1 MPSLWPMNHIS
12 PSMPDQLS
20 PAIATTPPPSPDFK
34 YRRIRQ
40 VLFALLFMVVG
51 WHLWIF
57 SQLLEMR
64 GSNPEM
70 SAFMQQALENNPKD
84 RLKQQWVNYSRIS
97 SHLKRAVI
105 AAEDAAFVNHSGFDW
120 QGIQLA
126 LEKNMEQGRIAAG
139 GSTISQQLAKNL
151 FLSGERSFIRKAEE
165 TLITIM
171 METTLS
177 KQRILELY
185 LNYAEWGNGIY
196 GAEAAARHHYGVS
209 AARITSWQAARL
221 ASILPNPRYYD
232 GNRTDWMYEKTDIIL
247 NRMPKVRIPR

>member
-1 MPSLWPMNHIS
+1 MNHTS
-12 PSMPDQLS
+12 PPMPDLPAPATTKAPARTAKKVS
-20 PAIATTPPPSPDFK
+20 WLKRLLAIALIIT
-34 YRRIRQ
+34 
-40 VLFALLFMVVG
+40 LG
-51 WHLWIF
+51 WSLWIF
-57 SQLLEMR
+57 LQLHQMR
-64 GSNPEM
+64 SANPEM
-70 SAFMQQALENNPKD
+70 SAFMQQASENNPKVS
-84 RLKQQWVNYSRIS
+84 LKQQWVNYSRIS

-126 LEKNMEQGRIAAG
+126 LEKNLEKGRIAAG
-139 GSTISQQLAKNL
+139 GSTISQQLAKNM
-151 FLSGERSFIRKAEE
+151 FLSADRSFIRKAEE

-177 KQRILELY
+177 KRRILELY

-209 AARITSWQAARL
+209 AARLTSWQAARL

-247 NRMPKVRIPR
+247 NRMQKVRIPK